1 MAGNAHSVRDV
12 LTFLERRGTKK
23 NRDGMARYA
32 ITAPKAFGV
41 SVATLQQ
48 LAKRLGRDHE
58 LALALWDTGWY
69 EARMLAA
76 FVDEP
81 ARVTSAQMDRWAK
94 DFDNWAICD
103 THCFHLFDRT
113 PHAWKKVRQWS
124 RRREEFVKRAAFAL
138 ARRRRAARQ
147 EGARRAV
154 SRRASAGRTRGS
166 RRSQLRQERRE
177 LGVANGRPPE
187 PGTACGDA
195 CRRTPPGG
203 IVRAGPAVDR
213 TRRRARAEQP
223 CGPEATGGAVNGK
236 GRGHHSQTRS
246 AGARK
251 SRSPGATLN
260 ASWNSPRCPAVPLVR
275 NSSGAYCRLSSHC
288 RR

>member
-1 MAGNAHSVRDV
+1 MPGNAHSVRDV

-41 SVATLQQ
+41 SVATLKQ
-48 LAKRLGRDHE
+48 LAKRLGRDHH

-124 RRREEFVKRAAFAL
+124 GHREEFVKRAAFAL
-138 ARRRRAARQ
+138 VAGIALHDKKAPDEPFLDALPLAERAAGDDRNFVKKAVSWALRTIGHRSQPLNAAVLSAAGRLATSSNASTRWVGRDVVRDITRPLIQARLAGRAAKAGGGRRGPLTRSRRDRRSREITGRRR
-147 EGARRAV
+147 
-154 SRRASAGRTRGS
+154 
-166 RRSQLRQERRE
+166 
-177 LGVANGRPPE
+177 
-187 PGTACGDA
+187 
-195 CRRTPPGG
+195 
-203 IVRAGPAVDR
+203 
-213 TRRRARAEQP
+213 
-223 CGPEATGGAVNGK
+223 
-236 GRGHHSQTRS
+236 
-246 AGARK
+246 
-251 SRSPGATLN
+251 
-260 ASWNSPRCPAVPLVR
+260 
-275 NSSGAYCRLSSHC
+275 
-288 RR
+288 